1 MCPGPSLR
9 PMEFPAA
16 LGSAAKHI
24 ENHLRRTGGNV
35 LDQLLAAG
43 VFCCL
48 SGTHLIDGWGT
59 KVEASKL
66 PKNTMRAAVGLAV
79 IAALLVMM
87 SPLIIGN
94 FGTATFSVDAPVAIL
109 VTMICLLA
117 PVVCVLFSAVL
128 VAASLIMRHAEA
140 LKTGSLAGR

>member
-1 MCPGPSLR
+1 LPTKTM
-9 PMEFPAA
+9 
-16 LGSAAKHI
+16 
-24 ENHLRRTGGNV
+24 RTG
-35 LDQLLAAG
+35 
-43 VFCCL
+43 
-48 SGTHLIDGWGT
+48 I
-59 KVEASKL
+59 
-66 PKNTMRAAVGLAV
+66 GLAV

-94 FGTATFSVDAPVAIL
+94 LGTSTFAVDAPVAIL
-109 VTMICLLA
+109 VTVIWLLA

>member
-1 MCPGPSLR
+1 
-9 PMEFPAA
+9 
-16 LGSAAKHI
+16 
-24 ENHLRRTGGNV
+24 
-35 LDQLLAAG
+35 

-48 SGTHLIDGWGT
+48 SGTHLMIDGWGS

-66 PKNTMRAAVGLAV
+66 PTKTMRTGVGLAV

-94 FGTATFSVDAPVAIL
+94 FGTSTFAVDAPVAIL
-109 VTMICLLA
+109 VTVICLLA